1 MSKSDIEFKL
11 IDISS
16 SYDPESDYFT
26 LQADMKPLSY
36 ENIFILSSKIIS
48 YQDDVLINTSDN
60 TLMLFENE
68 DDVCGIYDGISEN
81 GNNNPNKFDVI
92 YKIFSLIEKNTL
104 NLKLPGPPEL
114 SRKGGSFIVHQP
126 ERNFIGSNKW
136 KYGSISIESIV
147 IRQLEDSYEMYFNLE
162 NKDFL
167 YSIPVIEIKGKNWTQ
182 RTEPILAE
190 NSKFQI
196 SLNIYEE
203 IDSLD
208 FDFKF
213 MCFEV
218 TESDRL
224 IDQIVPEPDIEET
237 NDDNEEFVEDVKEII
252 VGNTYDVSAY
262 NRSSFTEI
270 TQFENKKTKKTLNV
284 ETMWKNGNFTI
295 TIKNDEEREE
305 LQNCI
310 GDDGDVFDYER
321 YEEIELEDYFDD
333 KGSEFIYWNSCG
345 IDEKE
350 QEQLEDEFQNSSSH
364 LRQDFLEEKG
374 FDISF
379 TNYQIHG
386 GLVVNQV
393 GEGASEKDN
402 NKDVLED
409 NQLEQL
415 IENFMDECQE
425 DLFLLEQPFR
435 DHVLSKFTP
444 EAPKISLGFGLYPLG
459 SNTFGVSVNM
469 FLNDYDTDEPISYKD
484 IEILNPENVSDE
496 NKVDVFFERVQD
508 ATYDDFYNVAENGF
522 KGLKL
527 PKDIAD
533 AFVNSNEAK
542 YEYVETKVYWND
554 DEIDVKVGLPEDK
567 NETLTQNTQKTKEAK
582 SQLKFIL
589 NELSSEIDEES
600 YLNFSCDFEV
610 QNLKEKKSFCEYQL
624 ILLQAEDKNTPL
636 SNCKVIY
643 NERSKKCLLNQSEN
657 QLYLSSSVKINK
669 TLIPN
674 KFILKYRFFDE
685 IGSFRFTPKL
695 PNKKGNVVYNLHEK
709 SDDGQNK
716 WSSNGVEINSMRI
729 KNDDGYFDFNYNLTC
744 NKLDFFG
751 LNFSWMTPSYP
762 DESHDFEIL
771 QHEYTTLG
779 GGFESSKDVEV
790 LCRIFQASEWK
801 EFSDDNLFT
810 TDS

>member
-68 DDVCGIYDGISEN
+68 EDVCGIYDGISEN

-126 ERNFIGSNKW
+126 ERSFIGSNKW
-136 KYGSISIESIV
+136 KFGPISIESIV

-167 YSIPVIEIKGKNWTQ
+167 TSIPVIEIKGKNWTQ

-203 IDSLD
+203 IESLD

-213 MCFEV
+213 MRFEA
-218 TESDRL
+218 TKSDKL
-224 IDQIVPEPDIEET
+224 NDQIVPEPEIEET
-237 NDDNEEFVEDVKEII
+237 NNDDEEFVEDVKEII
-252 VGNTYDVSAY
+252 IGNTYDVSAY
-262 NRSSFTEI
+262 TRNSFTEI

-284 ETMWKNGNFTI
+284 ETMWKGGNFTI

-310 GDDGDVFDYER
+310 GDDGDVFDYES
-321 YEEIELEDYFDD
+321 YEDIELEDYFDD

-364 LRQDFLEEKG
+364 TRQDFLEEKG
-374 FDISF
+374 FESLF

-386 GLVVNQV
+386 GLIVNQV
-393 GEGASEKDN
+393 GESPNKEN
-402 NKDVLED
+402 NDEEED
-409 NQLEQL
+409 NQ
-415 IENFMDECQE
+415 DETQ
-425 DLFLLEQPFR
+425 
-435 DHVLSKFTP
+435 
-444 EAPKISLGFGLYPLG
+444 
-459 SNTFGVSVNM
+459 
-469 FLNDYDTDEPISYKD
+469 
-484 IEILNPENVSDE
+484 
-496 NKVDVFFERVQD
+496 
-508 ATYDDFYNVAENGF
+508 
-522 KGLKL
+522 
-527 PKDIAD
+527 
-533 AFVNSNEAK
+533 
-542 YEYVETKVYWND
+542 
-554 DEIDVKVGLPEDK
+554 DK
-567 NETLTQNTQKTKEAK
+567 NDLQEEDNEISSQDIQKSKESE
-582 SQLKFIL
+582 SQLKFII

-600 YLNFSCDFEV
+600 YLNFSCDIEV
-610 QNLKEKKSFCEYQL
+610 QDLSKQKSFCEYQL
-624 ILLQAEDKNTPL
+624 ILLQGKDKNTPL
-636 SNCKVIY
+636 PNCKVIY
-643 NERSKKCLLNQSEN
+643 NSRSEKCLLNQSEN
-657 QLYLSSSVKINK
+657 LIYLSSNVKIDK

-674 KFILKYRFFDE
+674 KFILKYRFFHE
-685 IGSFRFTPKL
+685 VGSFKFTPKL
-695 PNKKGNVVYNLHEK
+695 PNKKGDVEYNLHEK

-751 LNFSWMTPSYP
+751 LNFSWMTPNYP

-779 GGFESSKDVEV
+779 GGFESSKDVKV
-790 LCRIFQASEWK
+790 LCRIYQASEWK
-801 EFSDDNLFT
+801 EYSDDNLFT
-810 TDS
+810 TDA

>member
-36 ENIFILSSKIIS
+36 ENTFILSSKIIS
-48 YQDDVLINTSDN
+48 YQDDVLINTSEN

-68 DDVCGIYDGISEN
+68 DDVCGIYDGISDN
-81 GNNNPNKFDVI
+81 GKINPDKFDVI

-136 KYGSISIESIV
+136 KFGSISIESIV

-167 YSIPVIEIKGKNWTQ
+167 SSIPVIEIKGKNWTQ

-203 IDSLD
+203 IESLD

-213 MCFEV
+213 MRFEA
-218 TESDRL
+218 TKSDKL
-224 IDQIVPEPDIEET
+224 NDQIVPEPEIEET
-237 NDDNEEFVEDVKEII
+237 NNDNEEFVEDVKEII

-262 NRSSFTEI
+262 TRNSFTEI

-284 ETMWKNGNFTI
+284 ETMWKGGNFTI

-321 YEEIELEDYFDD
+321 YEDIELEDYFDD

-364 LRQDFLEEKG
+364 TRQDFLEEKG
-374 FDISF
+374 FDSLF

-393 GEGASEKDN
+393 GESPNEGN
-402 NKDVLED
+402 NDKEED
-409 NQLEQL
+409 NQ
-415 IENFMDECQE
+415 DEI
-425 DLFLLEQPFR
+425 DDKVDLLE
-435 DHVLSKFTP
+435 
-444 EAPKISLGFGLYPLG
+444 E
-459 SNTFGVSVNM
+459 
-469 FLNDYDTDEPISYKD
+469 
-484 IEILNPENVSDE
+484 
-496 NKVDVFFERVQD
+496 
-508 ATYDDFYNVAENGF
+508 
-522 KGLKL
+522 
-527 PKDIAD
+527 
-533 AFVNSNEAK
+533 
-542 YEYVETKVYWND
+542 D
-554 DEIDVKVGLPEDK
+554 DEISTQDV
-567 NETLTQNTQKTKEAK
+567 QNPQESK
-582 SQLKFIL
+582 SQLQFII
-589 NELSSEIDEES
+589 NELSSEMDEES
-600 YLNFSCDFEV
+600 YLNFSSVIDV
-610 QNLKEKKSFCEYQL
+610 QNLREKKSFCEYQL
-624 ILLQAEDKNTPL
+624 VLLQGEDKNTPL
-636 SNCKVIY
+636 SDCKVIY
-643 NERSKKCLLNQSEN
+643 LERSEKCLLNQSEN
-657 QLYLSSSVKINK
+657 LIYLSSNVKINK

-674 KFILKYRFFDE
+674 KFILRYRFFDE
-685 IGSFRFTPKL
+685 VGSFKFTPKL
-695 PNKKGNVVYNLHEK
+695 PNKKGDVVYNFHEK

-716 WSSNGVEINSMRI
+716 WSSNGVEIDSMRI

-744 NKLDFFG
+744 NKLDRFG
-751 LNFSWMTPSYP
+751 LNFSWMTSSYP
-762 DESHDFEIL
+762 DESDDFEIL
-771 QHEYTTLG
+771 QHEYSTLG
-779 GGFESSKDVEV
+779 GGFESSKNVKV

-801 EFSDDNLFT
+801 EYSDDNFFT

>member
-36 ENIFILSSKIIS
+36 ENTFILSSKIIS
-48 YQDDVLINTSDN
+48 YQDDVLINTSEN

-68 DDVCGIYDGISEN
+68 DDVCGIYDGISDN

-136 KYGSISIESIV
+136 KFGSISIESIV

-167 YSIPVIEIKGKNWTQ
+167 SSIPVIEIKGKNWTQ

-203 IDSLD
+203 IESLD

-213 MCFEV
+213 MRFEA
-218 TESDRL
+218 TKSDKL
-224 IDQIVPEPDIEET
+224 NDQIVPEPEIEET
-237 NDDNEEFVEDVKEII
+237 NNDNEEFVEDVKEII

-262 NRSSFTEI
+262 TRNSFTEI

-284 ETMWKNGNFTI
+284 ETMWKGGNFII

-321 YEEIELEDYFDD
+321 YEDIELEDYFDD

-364 LRQDFLEEKG
+364 TRQDFLEEKG
-374 FDISF
+374 FDSLF

-386 GLVVNQV
+386 GLIVNQV
-393 GEGASEKDN
+393 GESPNEENLDKE
-402 NKDVLED
+402 ED
-409 NQLEQL
+409 NQ
-415 IENFMDECQE
+415 DETKDKNDLQE
-425 DLFLLEQPFR
+425 ED
-435 DHVLSKFTP
+435 D
-444 EAPKISLGFGLYPLG
+444 KIS
-459 SNTFGVSVNM
+459 SQ
-469 FLNDYDTDEPISYKD
+469 D
-484 IEILNPENVSDE
+484 I
-496 NKVDVFFERVQD
+496 
-508 ATYDDFYNVAENGF
+508 
-522 KGLKL
+522 
-527 PKDIAD
+527 
-533 AFVNSNEAK
+533 
-542 YEYVETKVYWND
+542 
-554 DEIDVKVGLPEDK
+554 
-567 NETLTQNTQKTKEAK
+567 QKSKESE
-582 SQLKFIL
+582 SQLKFII

-600 YLNFSCDFEV
+600 YLNFSCDIEA
-610 QNLKEKKSFCEYQL
+610 QNLSEQKFFCEYQL
-624 ILLQAEDKNTPL
+624 ILLQGEDKNTPL
-636 SNCKVIY
+636 SNCNVIHT
-643 NERSKKCLLNQSEN
+643 ERSENCLLNQSNN
-657 QLYLSSSVKINK
+657 QLYLSCSVKINE
-669 TLIPN
+669 TFTPN
-674 KFILKYRFFDE
+674 KFILRYRIFE
-685 IGSFRFTPKL
+685 EVGSFKFSPKL
-695 PNKKGNVVYNLHEK
+695 PNKKEPFVLNLPDK
-709 SDDGQNK
+709 SNDGENK
-716 WSSNGVEINSMRI
+716 WGSKGIEIKSMRI
-729 KNDDGYFDFNYNLTC
+729 KIDDGDRHNDSYFNFNYNLTC
-744 NKLDFFG
+744 NKLNSFG
-751 LNFSWMTPSYP
+751 LNFSWMTSSFP
-762 DESHDFEIL
+762 DESDDFEIL
-771 QHEYTTLG
+771 QHEYSTFSG
-779 GGFESSKDVEV
+779 NPVISKDVKV

-801 EFSDDNLFT
+801 EYSDNNIFT